1 MTDKPKT
8 IFLTGGAGY
17 VGKLLV
23 SFLAGKRW
31 VKEVIILDKQEKPEL
46 LSELSEGIRY
56 IQKNL
61 VDDWQGQVAGLEPDI
76 VIHAAWEIREPY
88 FDKDTYR
95 KENVQGSK
103 KVFDFAFSTESV
115 QKLIHF
121 STVASYGA
129 SKENSIDH
137 PFQEDDNLNKSGY
150 SYSDQ
155 KRAVEK
161 MLEEMHQDASNSANA
176 TDTVVLRPASITGP
190 FGRNIEGGFGLQSA
204 LSGDLEDSDSVWFRL
219 IDRLL
224 FFTPVTPQWVRQFVH
239 EDDVVNIIAQ
249 LLQHDL
255 QSNYEVFNLAPPGDV
270 MEGEDMAQAVGKT
283 PIEISPQLVRF
294 VFFVVWHLSLGKIPT
309 APGVWKTYSY
319 PITVDGS
326 KVTDQLGYQYSYD
339 TFEAFLDDSGKFANS
354 V

>member
-1 MTDKPKT
+1 MTDIPKT
-8 IFLTGGAGY
+8 VFLTGGAGY

-23 SFLAGKRW
+23 SFLVGKEW
-31 VKEVIILDKQEKPEL
+31 VEQIIILDKQEEPEVF
-46 LSELSEGIRY
+46 SELSENVRY

-61 VDDWQGQVAGLEPDI
+61 VDDWEGQVADLEPDV

-88 FDKDTYR
+88 FDKSAYE

-103 KVFDFAFSTESV
+103 KVFSFAFSAACV

-129 SKENSIDH
+129 SKENSIDNR
-137 PFQEDDNLNKSGY
+137 FQEDDKLHETGY

-161 MLEEMHQDASNSANA
+161 MLEGMHQDGSHSESK
-176 TDTVVLRPASITGP
+176 TDTIVLRPASITGP

-219 IDRLL
+219 IDTLL

-239 EDDVVNIIAQ
+239 EDDVVNIITR

-255 QSNYEVFNLAPPGDV
+255 KSDYEVFNLAPPGGV
-270 MEGEDMAQAVGKT
+270 MQGKDMAQAVGKT
-283 PIEISPQLVRF
+283 PIEIPPQLIRF

-319 PITVDGS
+319 PIAVDGS
-326 KVTDQLGYQYSYD
+326 KVTDRLGYEYSYN
-339 TFEAFLDDSGKFANS
+339 TSEAFLDESGRFAGPN
-354 V
+354 